1 VYSIVASFYRQRRSG
16 ASSSKVYTGFKK
28 FMSFSYAKN
37 SRVAVGIALAGDP
50 PHGSGRAE
58 LPHPALALGRDVD
71 VAEEEE

>member
-1 VYSIVASFYRQRRSG
+1 MFKV
-16 ASSSKVYTGFKK
+16 SSPE
-28 FMSFSYAKN
+28 
-37 SRVAVGIALAGDP
+37 RVAVGIALAGDP